1 MLVRDRRLLRHLGRA
16 SGLLTDQVAERYL
29 VTGVLGCLGAWTART
44 LLRDG
49 AEVVGFDLG
58 TDPFRLRE
66 VMTEDEL
73 AQVTLVQGDL
83 IRKEELDRALDEHGV
98 TSVIHLAALQIPFCR
113 ADPIRGALVNVVGT
127 VNVLE
132 AVKERRERIA
142 GPLVYASSAA
152 YFGAADAARVAR
164 DEDADG
170 RPSTHYGVYKQA
182 NEGNA
187 RIYWQD
193 EGVPSIGLRPYNVYG
208 PARDQGVTAEP
219 THAMRA
225 AARGEGYHIPYGGN
239 LTFHYT
245 ADVARAFVLA
255 SRASFGGA
263 SVFNLPGA
271 VAHMSELVAAI
282 EAAAPDAAGRITFDD
297 TPLPLP
303 PELAVGGL
311 ADVVG
316 PVPVTPLA
324 QAVAETVEHFRRLE
338 LQAT

>member
-1 MLVRDRRLLRHLGRA
+1 
-16 SGLLTDQVAERYL
+16 
-29 VTGVLGCLGAWTART
+29 
-44 LLRDG
+44 
-49 AEVVGFDLG
+49 
-58 TDPFRLRE
+58 
-66 VMTEDEL
+66 MTEDEL
-73 AQVTLVQGDL
+73 SQVTLVQGDL

-98 TSVIHLAALQIPFCR
+98 TGVIHLAALQIPFCR

-152 YFGAADAARVAR
+152 YFGAADPERAAR
-164 DEDADG
+164 DENADG

-219 THAMRA
+219 THAMGRRPAARATTSLTAAPSTFPLHGRRRARLRPGEPSVFRGRERVQFPGPRRAHERAGGGDRGGCARA
-225 AARGEGYHIPYGGN
+225 AG
-239 LTFHYT
+239 
-245 ADVARAFVLA
+245 
-255 SRASFGGA
+255 
-263 SVFNLPGA
+263 
-271 VAHMSELVAAI
+271 
-282 EAAAPDAAGRITFDD
+282 PDTFDD

-303 PELAVGGL
+303 AELAVGGL
-311 ADVVG
+311 ADLVG

-324 QAVAETVEHFRRLE
+324 QAVAETVEHFRR
-338 LQAT
+338 T